1 MAIEYFQLIYLT
13 ELFLPRN
20 EIIMAIRKKICTSP
34 SSVHGCSSWLWENNY
49 LTVHLTYTHP
59 NLLFHWSLSPAL
71 PIVFRDKGI
80 VISPSLLFCQP
91 ITNPDWNGC
100 RSPPYNSHSQVTFS
114 ARKYLRLCWR
124 EGWGVDVVVLSTFW
138 NTHILRDW

>member
-1 MAIEYFQLIYLT
+1 
-13 ELFLPRN
+13 
-20 EIIMAIRKKICTSP
+20 MAIRKKICTSP

-80 VISPSLLFCQP
+80 VISPSLLFSQP
-91 ITNPDWNGC
+91 ITNPVWNGC

-124 EGWGVDVVVLSTFW
+124 EGWGVDVVVLSTFGI
-138 NTHILRDW
+138 HIFFEIGKDHYWDITMFFLSLRFIYLFF